1 MPNIRH
7 FPAAENEHALV
18 ASACTGDRAA
28 YGELYAHYKPY
39 ITRYFQRRSLQPADV
54 EDLVSETFTKSLER
68 TSEGTRIR
76 DFGPWIYYVARGVLT
91 SYFREITH
99 TGKSAELSPH
109 AEALYAS
116 SMALSSHDVPA
127 EITPE
132 AYEPA
137 RHLLPE
143 MQRNVMDMVIGLHD
157 RRWKHNGIYAEI
169 ARTLGIKEN
178 TARVYA
184 HRARNSIKK
193 SLSEKKN

>member
-116 SMALSSHDVPA
+116 SMA
-127 EITPE
+127 
-132 AYEPA
+132 
-137 RHLLPE
+137 
-143 MQRNVMDMVIGLHD
+143 MVIGLHD